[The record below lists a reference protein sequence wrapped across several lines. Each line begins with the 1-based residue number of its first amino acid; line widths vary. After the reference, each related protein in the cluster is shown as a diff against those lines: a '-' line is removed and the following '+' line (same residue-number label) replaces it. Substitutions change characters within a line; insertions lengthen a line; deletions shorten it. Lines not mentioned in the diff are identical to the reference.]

1 MSSKILTNL
10 VLNHFLHLDQYMHEL
25 HTRIN
30 KKILNQH
37 TLITAKA
44 QHHYAII

>member
-10 VLNHFLHLDQYMHEL
+10 VLNHFLHLDQYMHD
-25 HTRIN
+25 